1 MVAEAS
7 EGTQQMF
14 SAPSFKPAPSEISP
28 PDDKPYHLMVSHNCS
43 YIYSSNI
50 ELRSFPDKESH
61 IFMHR
66 LDECRGKNVQ
76 VLHRCYPKQDS
87 SLLQLFIMGKS
98 ISAIANR
105 TEAIIP
111 YLPYARQDKI
121 WKHGEALS
129 AEIVLQMLSAAGFQ
143 SIATFDCHFLKKA
156 GVFTYSGLQLRNF
169 SLSEDLVAYF
179 KARKPDALFISPDQ
193 GAAYMVDDAE
203 GKSMVKKRGE
213 YKNHKKRAVRQVE
226 SLEADF
232 DVEGRNVVI
241 LDDMIAGGGT
251 MIRATRAVL
260 ARGAKSVCCGCTHGL
275 FLGDA
280 YTKLQLAGAEEI
292 VASNTIASEASKID
306 ILGALHDKIVGRF

>member
-1 MVAEAS
+1 MVAQAT
-7 EGTQQMF
+7 EGAQQT
-14 SAPSFKPAPSEISP
+14 PDFKPAPSEISP
-28 PDDKPYHLMVSHNCS
+28 PDDKPYHLMVSQNCS

-50 ELRSFPDKESH
+50 ELRNFPDKESH

-66 LDECRGKNVQ
+66 LEESRGKNVQ
-76 VLHRCYPKQDS
+76 ILHRCYPKQDS
-87 SLLQLFIMGKS
+87 SLLQLFIMGKTVG
-98 ISAIANR
+98 AIANR

-129 AEIVLQMLSAAGFQ
+129 AEIVLQMLSAAGFT
-143 SIATFDCHFLKKA
+143 SVATFDCHFLKKA
-156 GVFTYSGLQLRNF
+156 GVFRHNGLQLRNF
-169 SLSEDLVAYF
+169 SLSEELVSYF

-193 GAAYMVDDAE
+193 GAAYMVNDAE
-203 GKSMVKKRGE
+203 GKSMVKKRGD
-213 YKNHKKRAVRQVE
+213 YKNHKKQAVRHVE

-232 DVEGRNVVI
+232 EVKGRDVVI

-251 MIRATRAVL
+251 MIRATKAVL
-260 ARGAKSVCCGCTHGL
+260 ARGAASVCCGCTHGL

-292 VASNTIASEASKID
+292 VASNSIASEASKID
-306 ILGALHDKIVGRF
+306 ILDVLKAKIVGRF

>member
-1 MVAEAS
+1 MVAQAT
-7 EGTQQMF
+7 EGAQQT
-14 SAPSFKPAPSEISP
+14 PDFKPAPSEISP
-28 PDDKPYHLMVSHNCS
+28 PDGKPYHLMVSQNCS

-66 LDECRGKNVQ
+66 LEESRGKNVQ
-76 VLHRCYPKQDS
+76 ILHRCYPKQDS
-87 SLLQLFIMGKS
+87 SLLQLFIMGKTV
-98 ISAIANR
+98 SAIANR

-129 AEIVLQMLSAAGFQ
+129 AEIVLQMLSAAGFA
-143 SIATFDCHFLKKA
+143 SVATFDCHFLKQA
-156 GVFTYSGLQLRNF
+156 GVFRHNGLQLRNF
-169 SLSEDLVAYF
+169 SLSEELVSYF

-193 GAAYMVDDAE
+193 GAAYMVNEAE
-203 GKSMVKKRGE
+203 GKSMVKKRGD
-213 YKNHKKRAVRQVE
+213 YKNHKKQAVRHVE

-232 DVEGRNVVI
+232 EVKGRDVVI

-251 MIRATRAVL
+251 MIRATKAVL

-292 VASNTIASEASKID
+292 VASNSIASEASKID
-306 ILGALHDKIVGRF
+306 ILNVLREKIVGRF

>member
-1 MVAEAS
+1 MVAQAT
-7 EGTQQMF
+7 EGAQQT
-14 SAPSFKPAPSEISP
+14 PEFKPAPSEISA
-28 PDDKPYHLMVSHNCS
+28 PDGKPYHLMVSQNCS

-50 ELRSFPDKESH
+50 ELRNFPDKESH

-66 LDECRGKNVQ
+66 LEECRGKNVQ
-76 VLHRCYPKQDS
+76 MLHRCYPKQDS
-87 SLLQLFIMGKS
+87 SLLQLFIMGKTVGT
-98 ISAIANR
+98 IANR

-129 AEIVLQMLSAAGFQ
+129 AEIVLQMLSAAGFT
-143 SIATFDCHFLKKA
+143 SVATFDCHFLKKA
-156 GVFTYSGLQLRNF
+156 GVFTYKGLQLRNF
-169 SLSEDLVAYF
+169 SLSEELVAYF
-179 KARKPDALFISPDQ
+179 KVRKPNALFISPDQ
-193 GAAYMVDDAE
+193 GASYMVDEAD

-213 YKNHKKRAVRQVE
+213 YKHHKKQAVRQVE
-226 SLEADF
+226 SLEANF
-232 DVEGRNVVI
+232 DVKGRDVVI

-251 MIRATRAVL
+251 MIRATKAVL
-260 ARGAKSVCCGCTHGL
+260 AQGASSVCCGCTHGL

-306 ILGALHDKIVGRF
+306 ILNVLREKIVGRF